1 MGTTDFT
8 DGRGW
13 ARRVGKG
20 EWLVGSG
27 WWEVRREKGE
37 VRSEK
42 GGKGLLGGSR
52 GVGAIACWVA
62 RVRSLAIPG
71 LGRRG
76 ATPYGVG
83 AIFDV
88 IPVVSLRAT
97 TGYSPVVPTGRLVER
112 GTVRRGGLLGDK
124 RRDATSTFRAVILTA
139 VQSLRLAE
147 VI

>member
-1 MGTTDFT
+1 M
-8 DGRGW
+8 RSW
-13 ARRVGKG
+13 KC
-20 EWLVGSG
+20 
-27 WWEVRREKGE
+27 E
-37 VRSEK
+37 VRSENGLF
-42 GGKGLLGGSR
+42 GGAS
-52 GVGAIACWVA
+52 GVG

-124 RRDATSTFRAVILTA
+124 RRDATSTFRAVILPA
-139 VQSLRLAE
+139 VQSLRRAGGDLRFE
-147 VI
+147 I